1 MRVDFVTKE
10 YPPNIY
16 GGAGVHITEL
26 VKVLR
31 TLIEARVHAFGEPV
45 TEPLTFGYPTPS
57 EYSNSNAAIQT
68 LGIDLS
74 IVGELAGADLVHS
87 HTWYANFAGQLGSLL
102 HGIPHVI
109 TAHSLEPLRPW
120 KREQLGGGYAVS
132 SFIERSA
139 YEQAKTVI
147 AVSNGMRNDILK
159 AYPDLDPEKVEVV
172 YNGIDSTKWSPV
184 HDPDTVRS
192 LGVDP
197 DKRSVI
203 FVGRITRQ
211 KGLPYF
217 LRAVR
222 ELPADVQ
229 LVLCAG
235 APDTAEIKQ
244 EVEQL
249 VSELSKTRSGV
260 VWIPEHL
267 PQPKLAALLTQ
278 ADVFVCPSIYEPLGI
293 VNLEAMACGAAV
305 VATATGGIPEVVVE
319 GETGWLVPIEQFDD
333 GSGTPLDEQKFVSDW
348 SQTLN
353 QALESG
359 RLKEFGAAGRTR
371 AIEKFSWESIA
382 TRTLDVYK
390 KTLNS

>member
-10 YPPNIY
+10 YPPQIY

-31 TLIEARVHAFGEPV
+31 NLVDARVHAFGSPVSEPG
-45 TEPLTFGYPTPS
+45 TFGYSVPTELESANP
-57 EYSNSNAAIQT
+57 AIQT
-68 LGIDLS
+68 LGVDLS
-74 IVGELAGADLVHS
+74 IVSNLAGADLVHS
-87 HTWYANFAGQLGSLL
+87 HTWYANFAGQLGSML

-120 KREQLGGGYAVS
+120 KKEQLGGGYEVS
-132 SFIERSA
+132 SFIERTS
-139 YEQAKTVI
+139 YEQAKAVI
-147 AVSNGMRNDILK
+147 AVSNGMRNDILH
-159 AYPDLDPEKVEVV
+159 AYPQLDPKKVEVV
-172 YNGIDSTKWSPV
+172 YNGIDSAVWQPI
-184 HDPDTVRS
+184 HDPDTVRE

-197 DKRSVI
+197 DRRSVV

-217 LRAVR
+217 LKAVQD
-222 ELPADVQ
+222 LPADVQ

-235 APDTAEIKQ
+235 APDTPEIKA
-244 EVEQL
+244 EVEHL
-249 VSELSKTRSGV
+249 VSELAKTRTGV

-267 PQPKLAALLTQ
+267 PQRKLAALLTQ
-278 ADVFVCPSIYEPLGI
+278 ATVFVCPSIYEPLGI

-319 GETGWLVPIEQFDD
+319 GQTGYLVPIEQVSD
-333 GSGTPLDEQKFVSDW
+333 GSGTPLDEKGFVSDW
-348 SQTLN
+348 SEALVK
-353 QALESG
+353 ALESG
-359 RLKEFGAAGRTR
+359 KLAELGANGRAR
-371 AIEKFSWESIA
+371 AVNEFSWESIA

-390 KTLNS
+390 KAMAG

>member
-10 YPPNIY
+10 YPPHIY

-31 TLIEARVHAFGEPV
+31 NLIDARVHAFGEPIS
-45 TEPLTFGYPTPS
+45 EPGTLGYPTPA
-57 EYSNSNAAIQT
+57 EHAGANAAIQT
-68 LGIDLS
+68 LSVDLS
-74 IVGELAGADLVHS
+74 IASALEGADLVHS

-120 KREQLGGGYAVS
+120 KKEQLGGGYAVS
-132 SFIERSA
+132 SFIEKSA

-147 AVSNGMRNDILK
+147 AVSAGMRNDILK
-159 AYPDLDPEKVEVV
+159 AYPDLNPQKVEVV
-172 YNGIDSTKWSPV
+172 YNGIDSAKWQPN
-184 HDPDTVRS
+184 HDPETVRS

-217 LRAVR
+217 LKAARA
-222 ELPADVQ
+222 LPEDVQ

-235 APDTAEIKQ
+235 APDTPEIKA

-249 VSELSKTRSGV
+249 VADLGKIRNGV

-278 ADVFVCPSIYEPLGI
+278 ADLFVCPSIYEPLGI
-293 VNLEAMACGAAV
+293 VNLEAMACGAPV
-305 VATATGGIPEVVVE
+305 LATATGGIPEVVVQ
-319 GETGWLVPIEQFDD
+319 GETGWLVPIEQVQD
-333 GSGTPLDEQKFVSDW
+333 GSGTPVNPEKFIADW
-348 SQTLN
+348 SEALN
-353 QALESG
+353 TALASG
-359 RLKEFGAAGRTR
+359 KLKAFGQAGRIR
-371 AIEKFSWESIA
+371 AVEKFSWESIA
-382 TRTLDVYK
+382 TRTLEVYK
-390 KTLNS
+390 QALAH